1 MSSHERGTDSMQSTM
16 MALRA
21 HARGG
26 PEQLVYEQAP
36 VPEAGPGEA
45 LVEVHAA
52 AITFA
57 ELTWDQTWMTLD
69 GRDRTPTIP
78 SHEVSGTVVALGLDA
93 SGVAVGEE
101 VYGLIDFDRDGAAA
115 QYVTLPAADLA
126 ARPRSVSHVD
136 TATLPL
142 AALTAWQALVDHA
155 ALKPGERVLVTG
167 GAGGVGSYVVQL
179 AASLGGSVTATGRA
193 AQREFVLGLG
203 AGAFLTSDSGT
214 GSDPAPAP
222 PGDGFDVVIDT
233 VGGAVLD
240 ASYGLARRGGRLVT
254 LGEPPDA
261 DKAAALGVQATF
273 FVVEPDT
280 AELAHLAALVEDG
293 KLRPVLSQTFPLRD
307 GREAFQ
313 SATVPHPPGK
323 TVLIVR

>member
-1 MSSHERGTDSMQSTM
+1 MQSTM

-21 HARGG
+21 HTRGG

-36 VPEAGPGEA
+36 TPVPGPGEA

-69 GRDRTPTIP
+69 GQDRTPTIP
-78 SHEVSGTVVALGLDA
+78 SHEVSGTVVGLGP
-93 SGVAVGEE
+93 GTGGIAVNDE
-101 VYGLIDFDRDGAAA
+101 VYGLIDFDRNGAAA
-115 QYVTLPAADLA
+115 EYVTLPAAHLA
-126 ARPRSVSHVD
+126 ARPRSVSHVE

-155 ALKPGERVLVTG
+155 AVKPGERVLVTG
-167 GAGGVGSYVVQL
+167 SAGGVGNYVVQL

-203 AGAFLTSDSGT
+203 ATTFLASDSVHGAGPT
-214 GSDPAPAP
+214 QAPQ
-222 PGDGFDVVIDT
+222 GDGFDVVIDT

-240 ASYGLARRGGRLVT
+240 GSYGLTRRGGRLVT
-254 LGEPPDA
+254 LGAPPDA
-261 DKAAALGVQATF
+261 AKAAELGVQATF
-273 FVVEPDT
+273 FVVTPDAT
-280 AELAHLAALVEDG
+280 ELAHLAELVDDG

>member
-1 MSSHERGTDSMQSTM
+1 MRSTM

-26 PEQLVYEQAP
+26 PEQLVYEEAP

-78 SHEVSGTVVALGLDA
+78 SHEVSGTVVGLGPGA
-93 SGVAVGEE
+93 GGVAVDDE

-126 ARPRSVSHVD
+126 ARPRSVSHVE

-203 AGAFLTSDSGT
+203 AGAFDSTDGASPT
-214 GSDPAPAP
+214 EASQE
-222 PGDGFDVVIDT
+222 DGFDVVIDT

-240 ASYGLARRGGRLVT
+240 ASYGLTRRGGRLVT
-254 LGEPPDA
+254 LA
-261 DKAAALGVQATF
+261 RAARRGQGGGARRPGHV
-273 FVVEPDT
+273 
-280 AELAHLAALVEDG
+280 
-293 KLRPVLSQTFPLRD
+293 LRRRARR
-307 GREAFQ
+307 GRAG
-313 SATVPHPPGK
+313 APG
-323 TVLIVR
+323 RARR